1 MVNALFRADRHS
13 HPWVVGAAG
22 SIVGWQWRGWCV
34 RAAEGDLDR
43 HVIERGI
50 THVPQIGHL
59 IYVKDGQMRYR
70 AASQSFLT
78 SINKSAMPTNDPAF
92 GEDGYDRERD
102 EAERRCLVFG
112 KVQRL
117 SMVCPDGVRRVL
129 TLTRIKCTDGSL
141 FVVGHDP
148 RIDPIALLQD
158 VAATSAPASDRSGE
172 MDDLRQVIE
181 AMPMAVVVVD
191 QDLTIEL
198 INGRFFD
205 IWRLEPVLLF
215 GHPFRKLMDLN
226 RDNGI
231 YDVVDDDW
239 ESYVATRTAEIRQG
253 AVAPRE
259 FKRQDGVA
267 LMYSVTPLS
276 NGRRMIGYYDI
287 SEVRKHRERAEAINA
302 KLKDTVRLLDDAAE
316 AMAQGLLIYDANKI
330 LFTNDRFYEFLDV
343 PRGLVGPGKPW
354 MTLIDHCAERG
365 DYGEGEEAE
374 KAKAY
379 ILESARKGQFHQ
391 LERKGRDGRWLR
403 IDGKPTAG
411 GLTVVTYSDISELK
425 EREAELQ
432 QLVIKAEA
440 SDRAKSEFLAN
451 MSHEI
456 RTPMNGVLGMAELL
470 SKTELDT
477 RQRTYCDIV
486 MKSGNALLT
495 IINDILD
502 FSKIEAGAISL
513 EQAPFNARDAV
524 EDVAGL
530 LAKAAAEKD
539 LELVVRVDAG
549 VPGMLVGDQ
558 GRFRQIVMNLLS
570 NAIKFTEKGHVL
582 ISLAGSA
589 VDDSAKLVLTIE
601 DTGLGIPADK
611 RDKIFEKFSQVDG
624 SSTRR
629 HEGTGLG
636 LAITTRIIEL
646 MGGTISL
653 ESEEGRGSTFR
664 VFLTLPIGETLQ
676 TPAPPPASLVGARV
690 LVIDDN
696 QVNRDILSAQLQD
709 WQCDGCAA
717 VSGAEGLQVLKAA
730 AAMNVAVDCVIL
742 DHHMPGMTGLEMAA
756 AVRLDPALKVTPI
769 ILLTSVDV
777 DPRRSDIQ
785 RLGLVSVLTK
795 PAREAHLAATLGE
808 ALARSR
814 PSAPAPELRLP
825 TDVVQELSSDL
836 DQIKPETIAP
846 AFTSKP
852 GALSL
857 DLWIDNEGL
866 AESVAGIGAALA
878 FDDEANDGHVDRQIA
893 AKPQSSGRRLEEQ
906 AARLD
911 VLVAEDNEVNQIVFS
926 QILDD
931 LGVVYRI
938 VGNGALAVAEFDRAV
953 PRLILMDVSM
963 PVMNGHQATQAIR
976 ARERQSRGHVPIIG
990 VTAHALKGD
999 REACLQ
1005 AGMDDYISKPI
1016 SPDMLERKIGEW
1028 LKDDAKA
1035 AG

>member
-1 MVNALFRADRHS
+1 
-13 HPWVVGAAG
+13 
-22 SIVGWQWRGWCV
+22 V
-34 RAAEGDLDR
+34 RTAEGDLDR
-43 HVIERGI
+43 DVIERGI
-50 THVPQIGHL
+50 AHVPQIGHL

-78 SINKSAMPTNDPAF
+78 SINKSAMPTSDPAF

-148 RIDPIALLQD
+148 RIDPTALLQD
-158 VAATSAPASDRSGE
+158 VGSASALVPDQSGE

-205 IWRLEPVLLF
+205 IWRLEPVLLL
-215 GHPFRKLMDLN
+215 GQPFRKLMDLN

-239 ESYVATRTAEIRQG
+239 ESYVASRTAEIRQG

-354 MTLIDHCAERG
+354 VVLIDYCAERG

-379 ILESARKGQFHQ
+379 ILEKARKGQFHQ

-589 VDDSAKLVLTIE
+589 VDDSANLVLTIE

-611 RDKIFEKFSQVDG
+611 RDKIFEKFSQVGGAQRQDQ
-624 SSTRR
+624 
-629 HEGTGLG
+629 
-636 LAITTRIIEL
+636 LAR
-646 MGGTISL
+646 
-653 ESEEGRGSTFR
+653 
-664 VFLTLPIGETLQ
+664 
-676 TPAPPPASLVGARV
+676 
-690 LVIDDN
+690 
-696 QVNRDILSAQLQD
+696 
-709 WQCDGCAA
+709 
-717 VSGAEGLQVLKAA
+717 
-730 AAMNVAVDCVIL
+730 
-742 DHHMPGMTGLEMAA
+742 
-756 AVRLDPALKVTPI
+756 
-769 ILLTSVDV
+769 
-777 DPRRSDIQ
+777 RRSIRTVDGIDHGAYKSGRQ
-785 RLGLVSVLTK
+785 RLFRCLVPGFCK
-795 PAREAHLAATLGE
+795 
-808 ALARSR
+808 SR
-814 PSAPAPELRLP
+814 IG
-825 TDVVQELSSDL
+825 QER
-836 DQIKPETIAP
+836 
-846 AFTSKP
+846 
-852 GALSL
+852 
-857 DLWIDNEGL
+857 
-866 AESVAGIGAALA
+866 
-878 FDDEANDGHVDRQIA
+878 H
-893 AKPQSSGRRLEEQ
+893 
-906 AARLD
+906 
-911 VLVAEDNEVNQIVFS
+911 
-926 QILDD
+926 
-931 LGVVYRI
+931 
-938 VGNGALAVAEFDRAV
+938 
-953 PRLILMDVSM
+953 
-963 PVMNGHQATQAIR
+963 
-976 ARERQSRGHVPIIG
+976 SR
-990 VTAHALKGD
+990 
-999 REACLQ
+999 
-1005 AGMDDYISKPI
+1005 
-1016 SPDMLERKIGEW
+1016 
-1028 LKDDAKA
+1028 
-1035 AG
+1035 

>member
-1 MVNALFRADRHS
+1 
-13 HPWVVGAAG
+13 
-22 SIVGWQWRGWCV
+22 
-34 RAAEGDLDR
+34 
-43 HVIERGI
+43 VIERGI
-50 THVPQIGHL
+50 AHVPQVGHL
-59 IYVKDGQMRYR
+59 MYVKDGQMRYR
-70 AASQSFLT
+70 ATSQSFLT
-78 SINKSAMPTNDPAF
+78 SLNKSAMPTSDPAF

-148 RIDPIALLQD
+148 RIDPATLLQD
-158 VAATSAPASDRSGE
+158 VGSASAPVPDQSGE

-205 IWRLEPVLLF
+205 IWRLEPVLLL
-215 GHPFRKLMDLN
+215 GQPFRKLMDLN

-239 ESYVATRTAEIRQG
+239 ESYVASRTAEIRQG

-379 ILESARKGQFHQ
+379 IVESAREGRFHQ

-432 QLVIKAEA
+432 RLVIKAEA

-513 EQAPFNARDAV
+513 EHAPFNARDAV

-589 VDDSAKLVLTIE
+589 VDDSAELVLTIE

-676 TPAPPPASLVGARV
+676 TPVPPPASLVGARV

-730 AAMNVAVDCVIL
+730 ATMNVAVDCVIL

-756 AVRLDPALKVTPI
+756 AVRLDPGLKDTPI

-808 ALARSR
+808 ALVHCKPRAQ
-814 PSAPAPELRLP
+814 ELRLP
-825 TDVVQELSSDL
+825 STVAQELPNEP
-836 DQIKPETIAP
+836 DQIRPDTIEQAP
-846 AFTSKP
+846 MSQL
-852 GALSL
+852 GSLSL
-857 DLWIDNEGL
+857 DLWIDNDGL

-878 FDDEANDGHVDRQIA
+878 FDDDESDSGVDRQIA
-893 AKPQSSGRRLEEQ
+893 GKSQSSGRRLAEQ
-906 AARLD
+906 TARLD

-976 ARERQSRGHVPIIG
+976 ARERQRLGHVPIIG